1 MFVILLLGKKREVD
15 YISSLCSWYALISE
29 LQIKEKPVLK
39 KVESSPED
47 DTVVVL
53 WPPHVY
59 TDTGYHH

>member
-1 MFVILLLGKKREVD
+1 MFVISLLGMEREVD
-15 YISSLCSWYALISE
+15 NISSLYSWYALISE
-29 LQIKEKPVLK
+29 LQTKERPVLNE
-39 KVESSPED
+39 VESSPED